1 MQKLAEICIKRPVFA
16 TMMNLALVIIG
27 IVSYTRLGVDRL
39 PAVDIPTVRISTTLA
54 GAAPEEIET
63 EVVDVLEEA
72 VNTVAGIDELRS
84 VSNPD
89 RAFILANFGLD
100 RNIDAAA
107 QDVRDRVSGAL
118 RQLPD
123 EVDPPNV
130 SKVDGDSDPAMTI
143 AISGPRSQRE
153 LTELADKL
161 VRQRLER
168 SKGVGEIRLSGA
180 LPRTMNVWL
189 DADRL
194 DALNIPVTAVRDAIE
209 RQNASVPGGNV
220 SSSEREFSLRT
231 AARLAEESEFT
242 DLIIANRDGVP
253 IRVRDVGYAEDGTAE
268 RRTLARLDGE
278 QTVTLEIIR
287 QTGEN
292 TVEVIEDVK
301 ANLDALRAELP
312 SDVRAEII
320 LDQSRYIYAALHEIN
335 THLVLGSILASL
347 VVLAFMRSWRST
359 LIAAVAIPTSVIATF
374 GVMVAFD
381 FTLNAITMLALVL
394 MVGVV
399 IDDAIVVL
407 ENIYRFVEEKGMS
420 PMQAAIEGTRE
431 IGLAVLAT
439 TLSLVVIFVPVSFM
453 SSVAGRFLYQFG
465 ITAAVAVLVSL
476 FVSFTLTP
484 MMASR
489 MLRPPKKGRS
499 DNGEHASE
507 RAPAASRRGFYRLI
521 DTPYTWLIRWAMR
534 HRIIVMV
541 VAILVSLSTIPVLDR
556 VGREFVPSDV
566 DEAEFT
572 VSITAPEGTSVRAM
586 QSAMLEVERTVRN
599 VEGVRTVLLTSGGF
613 TGSQINSANIYVRI
627 APHEERV
634 LSISRFFK
642 SLAKGDPGAAFRGN
656 YAQSDVMNRV
666 DAALK
671 KFPELRCQVR
681 NFQAFNLGGGPF
693 DVNFII
699 KGAELSKLYEFGEE
713 LRRQANEQGGFR
725 GLDTSLRL
733 NKPEL
738 RVAIDRDRA
747 SDLGVSARD
756 IGTALR
762 LMVGGAEEITRYLD
776 PATNEQYDVRLRLV
790 EDDRDRPEIIDQL
803 KLPAQGGRLVEVSSV
818 ASVTPTL
825 APSRIDRLD
834 RQRVISVRGGV
845 APGYALGDRLEVLTS
860 LADGLDMP
868 PGYSTALT
876 GRSRELERTFTEF
889 GMAFLLSIVFMYLIL
904 ASQFESLTHPLTILL
919 SLPLSVPFALGSLY
933 LTGGTLNMFSAL
945 GILVLFGVVKK
956 NAILQIDH
964 MNGLRRSG
972 MTRADAILQAN
983 RDRLRPILMT
993 TLSLVAGML
1002 PLALGTGPG
1011 AEERRAVAIV
1021 VIGGQSLCLLL
1032 TLVVTPVAYSLFDDL
1047 GAAFRR
1053 RPVRT
1058 EAAHA

>member
-27 IVSYTRLGVDRL
+27 LVSYSRLGVDRL
-39 PAVDIPTVRISTTLA
+39 PAVDIPTVRISTNLA

-84 VSNPD
+84 VANPD

-118 RQLPD
+118 RSLPD

-130 SKVDGDSDPAMTI
+130 SKVDGDSDPALTI

-231 AARLAEESEFT
+231 AARLENETDFT
-242 DLIIANRDGVP
+242 DLVIATRDGVP

-301 ANLDALRAELP
+301 KNLEALRAELP
-312 SDVRAEII
+312 ADVRAEVI

-335 THLVLGSILASL
+335 LHLVLGSILASL

-374 GVMVAFD
+374 GVMLALG

-407 ENIYRFVEEKGMS
+407 ENIYRYVEEKGMS
-420 PMQAAIEGTRE
+420 PMRAAIEGTRE

-465 ITAAVAVLVSL
+465 ITAAVAVMVSL

-489 MLRPPKKGRS
+489 MLRAPKPGA
-499 DNGEHASE
+499 HAE
-507 RAPAASRRGFYRLI
+507 AQTHAASRRGFYRFI
-521 DTPYTWLIRWAMR
+521 DAAYTALIRWSMR
-534 HRIIVMV
+534 HRLVVIA
-541 VAILVSLSTIPVLDR
+541 VAILVTLTTFPMLGK

-572 VSITAPEGTSVRAM
+572 VSVTAPEGTSVQAM
-586 QSAMLEVERTVRN
+586 QSAMLEVEARVRE
-599 VEGVRTVLLTSGGF
+599 VPGVRKILLTSGGF

-634 LSISRFFK
+634 LSISRFLK
-642 SLAKGDPGAAFRGN
+642 SLAKGNPGAAFRGN
-656 YAQSDVMNRV
+656 YSQSDVMNRI
-666 DAALK
+666 DATLK
-671 KFPELRCQVR
+671 RFPELRCQVR

-699 KGAELSKLYEFGEE
+699 KGAELSKLYQFGEE
-713 LRRQANEQGGFR
+713 LRRQANEAGGFR

-747 SDLGVSARD
+747 ADLGISARD

-762 LMVGGAEEITRYLD
+762 LMVGGAEEVTRYLD
-776 PATNEQYDVRLRLV
+776 PTTNEQYDVRLRLTE
-790 EDDRDRPEIIDQL
+790 EDRNRPDLIDQL
-803 KLPAQGGRLVEVSSV
+803 KLPSDSGDLVEVSSV
-818 ASVTPTL
+818 ASVTSTL

-845 APGYALGDRLEVLTS
+845 APGYALGDRLEVLTT
-860 LADGLDMP
+860 LADGLNMP

-889 GMAFLLSIVFMYLIL
+889 GIAFLLSIVFMYLIL
-904 ASQFESLTHPLTILL
+904 ASQFESFTHPLTILL

-964 MNGLRRSG
+964 MNGLRRAG
-972 MTRADAILQAN
+972 LPRADAILQAN

-1047 GAAFRR
+1047 GAMFSRR
-1053 RPVRT
+1053 RAEPGP
-1058 EAAHA
+1058 APA